1 MRSIKVHSSKSIRF
15 TKNAAFWC
23 EMINLYKKIYPT
35 HSFTQIAKHF
45 ELSETNARRYYY
57 GGSSCQWYSS
67 SVGERLY
74 SNASRCLCD
83 SLEGGTRPLDFL
95 LQPCYSTFIPEEF
108 TDANLVSSSPRFR
121 V

>member
-57 GGSSCQWYSS
+57 GVHHFNPGCM
-67 SVGERLY
+67 G
-74 SNASRCLCD
+74 A
-83 SLEGGTRPLDFL
+83 
-95 LQPCYSTFIPEEF
+95 CYNQMRKG
-108 TDANLVSSSPRFR
+108 ACVSI
-121 V
+121 

>member
-57 GGSSCQWYSS
+57 GVHHVNGIAVQWEKGYTQMRQGAC
-67 SVGERLY
+67 V
-74 SNASRCLCD
+74 
-83 SLEGGTRPLDFL
+83 T
-95 LQPCYSTFIPEEF
+95 
-108 TDANLVSSSPRFR
+108 V
-121 V
+121 

>member
-57 GGSSCQWYSS
+57 GVHHFNPGCM
-67 SVGERLY
+67 G
-74 SNASRCLCD
+74 
-83 SLEGGTRPLDFL
+83 
-95 LQPCYSTFIPEEF
+95 PCYNQVRKGACVP
-108 TDANLVSSSPRFR
+108 V
-121 V
+121 